1 MSKKIIAPIAAGVL
15 LAMAGAAQAATKTSS
30 FNVTASVAKNCIINT
45 ANLNLGVFD
54 GTSDLTAS
62 SNILVRCTNLTAY
75 SVALS
80 PGSGVFG
87 NRTMVSGTNS
97 LIYNLYT
104 DNTYGTV
111 WGDGTGT
118 TSVVSGA
125 GSGMGIAGEKTHTVF
140 GRLLASA
147 NAGGVDAGAYSDTI
161 TATITY

>member
-1 MSKKIIAPIAAGVL
+1 MSRRVIAPIAVGL
-15 LAMAGAAQAATKTSS
+15 MLALAGAAQAATKTSS
-30 FNVTASVAKNCIINT
+30 FNVTASVSKNCIISA

-54 GTSDLTAS
+54 GTNDLTAS
-62 SNILVRCTNLTAY
+62 SNILVRCTNLTGY

-80 PGSGVFG
+80 AGSGVFG

-118 TSVVSGA
+118 TGVVSGA
-125 GSGMGIAGEKTHTVF
+125 GSGMGIAGEKTHAVY

-147 NAGGVDAGAYSDTI
+147 NGGSVDAGAYSDTI